1 MELGRA
7 AKFGLFGS
15 IGLTLI
21 WSVLFLVFREGQTG
35 VEGGT
40 TGGDLTV
47 LVIVLGG
54 TVASLVMLFLL
65 FGEYLD
71 QKLAARGLTGA
82 ELE

>member
-21 WSVLFLVFREGQTG
+21 WAVLFLVLREGQTG

-40 TGGDLTV
+40 PG
-47 LVIVLGG
+47 
-54 TVASLVMLFLL
+54 
-65 FGEYLD
+65 
-71 QKLAARGLTGA
+71 
-82 ELE
+82 